1 MRARSYAAS
10 VPTTVNPSGLPT
22 IGRTLVSARSFD
34 EYVAMF
40 ALTSEDLA
48 GSVLDCPGGAASF
61 TAEARGRGSS
71 VVAVDPI
78 YAAPAAW
85 LAQHAVDE
93 AFRGNR
99 HTASSVDSF
108 VWTFFT
114 DIADH
119 LHRRMAAARLFG
131 HDLAVNPSAY
141 VAGSLPQLP
150 FQDESFDLVLSSHL
164 LFSYADRLDRGFH
177 LRALLEL
184 VRVCRGEVRVY
195 PLVHHAGRPLP
206 ALVDGLLADL
216 TAAGLRAEV
225 RPTPY
230 EFQRGARELLAVSA
244 PAR

>member
-164 LFSYADRLDRGFH
+164 LFMYADRLGANFH
-177 LRALLEL
+177 VAAAREMA
-184 VRVCRGEVRVY
+184 RVARREVRIF
-195 PLVHHAGRPLP
+195 PLISEAGTDTSSLLDAIRNGVTADGCSATIAP
-206 ALVDGLLADL
+206 A
-216 TAAGLRAEV
+216 
-225 RPTPY
+225 PY
-230 EFQRGARELLAVSA
+230 EFQKGGDEMLVIRRSV
-244 PAR
+244 